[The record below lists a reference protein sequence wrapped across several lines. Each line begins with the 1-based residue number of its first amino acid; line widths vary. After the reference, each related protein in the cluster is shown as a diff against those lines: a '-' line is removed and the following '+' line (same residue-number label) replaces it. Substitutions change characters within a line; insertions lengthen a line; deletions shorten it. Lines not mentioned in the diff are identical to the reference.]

1 MRKKLQNWSRK
12 MAETRTPREQDTRA
26 EEAREESYV
35 PPSTLPVP
43 NPEPGFSFH
52 WVATHILGA
61 ADPTNV
67 SMKLRDGWTPVK
79 ATDHPEMQIAG
90 GASGNIEIGGLM
102 LCKMPTKRYLARK
115 AYYEAQARQ
124 QMQSVD
130 TALMKNNDPR
140 MPIFVERKSKTT
152 RGENFGNGS

>member
-1 MRKKLQNWSRK
+1 
-12 MAETRTPREQDTRA
+12 MAETRQPREIASRE

-43 NPEPGFSFH
+43 NPEPGFTFH

-67 SMKLRDGWTPVK
+67 GMKLRDGWVPVK
-79 ATDHPEMQIAG
+79 AADHPEVFLTG

-115 AYYEAQARQ
+115 AYYEKQARM

-130 TALMKNNDPR
+130 TSLMKNNDPR
-140 MPIFVERKSKTT
+140 MPLFVQRKSTTT
-152 RGENFGNGS
+152 RGETFGNGS